1 MDNTKDLAKLV
12 AGYIKGDKKTK
23 AYDTAATVKRIE
35 NGTAYVQIPGGVPET
50 PVKLTID
57 AKAGDTVQVR
67 VANGSAWMVGNA
79 SAPPTDDAEAL
90 VAKAVATTADTK
102 ATTALSDATRAKEAA
117 DTAEAYAQQAKVTTD
132 EINAYAQTAGKTVT
146 QILNDGETAGT
157 AAAEAKAS
165 AENASEYAS
174 RALGNLSTLQSIAE
188 TLTWIAQHGTMALTS
203 DQQLDPT
210 HVYFIQD
217 NAGDYTVGGV
227 KYAIVPEPDAAD
239 LSTYY
244 ELTID
249 ESLNNYVG
257 THLALD
263 GEGLWL
269 LPAATGTNK
278 VLIATGAGST
288 YTTAGTY
295 LIGPTGGIIGK
306 FTADAVQIGQNAS
319 GKTRTELTTSG
330 MQIIKK
336 DNSQTP
342 AQDVQIAN
350 LGFGQCLNSQGQTVN
365 APFYTFGER
374 QANSAV
380 GYYSTAEGLW
390 GTVSGPQAHG
400 EGYEPTA
407 TGEVSHAEGYI
418 SEASAQAAH
427 AEGYQTNASGKGAH
441 TEGDT
446 TSATANGAH
455 AEGYSTLADAAY
467 AHAEGNDTEAGGSTS
482 HAEGYQTHAGAY
494 AHAEGSSTD
503 AGGNW
508 SHAQNLGTKA
518 RSRGQTAIGEYNVAD
533 ATGTSTTR
541 GTHAF
546 IVGNGTADNARS
558 NALTVGWNGNLNAAG
573 DISADA
579 GLTAGT
585 DIVSGAGIT
594 AGGDIW
600 SDGKI
605 EADGEMNC
613 NGNMSTGG
621 LLTAD
626 GDIESL
632 NGGIIAT
639 AGDIGALTAGTVTT
653 TGDIT
658 AGGDVKDGN
667 SDTIASVKT
676 TATNAGNTASQ
687 ALGIANTAATN
698 LATLGTIKDSGEKD
712 CGSIASSTSWNTLG
726 GNVKVALTAGT
737 WILIGWV
744 NFATKADTTYA
755 GTRRAIRLYK
765 VTATAGVVTDSNV
778 IVGPSDA
785 NTNIQVVYPVHIT
798 SDTTYRVEALQN
810 APGST
815 ALATKARL
823 FAVKVGL

>member
-1 MDNTKDLAKLV
+1 
-12 AGYIKGDKKTK
+12 
-23 AYDTAATVKRIE
+23 
-35 NGTAYVQIPGGVPET
+35 
-50 PVKLTID
+50 
-57 AKAGDTVQVR
+57 
-67 VANGSAWMVGNA
+67 
-79 SAPPTDDAEAL
+79 
-90 VAKAVATTADTK
+90 
-102 ATTALSDATRAKEAA
+102 
-117 DTAEAYAQQAKVTTD
+117 
-132 EINAYAQTAGKTVT
+132 
-146 QILNDGETAGT
+146 
-157 AAAEAKAS
+157 
-165 AENASEYAS
+165 
-174 RALGNLSTLQSIAE
+174 
-188 TLTWIAQHGTMALTS
+188 
-203 DQQLDPT
+203 
-210 HVYFIQD
+210 
-217 NAGDYTVGGV
+217 
-227 KYAIVPEPDAAD
+227 
-239 LSTYY
+239 
-244 ELTID
+244 
-249 ESLNNYVG
+249 
-257 THLALD
+257 
-263 GEGLWL
+263 
-269 LPAATGTNK
+269 
-278 VLIATGAGST
+278 
-288 YTTAGTY
+288 
-295 LIGPTGGIIGK
+295 
-306 FTADAVQIGQNAS
+306 
-319 GKTRTELTTSG
+319 

-374 QANSAV
+374 QTNSAV

-407 TGEVSHAEGYI
+407 TGEASHAEGYM

-546 IVGNGTADNARS
+546 IIGNGTADNARS

-605 EADGEMNC
+605 EADGDMNC
-613 NGNMSTGG
+613 NGNMSTSG

-626 GDIESL
+626 GDIESM

-667 SDTIASVKT
+667 GDTIASVKT
-676 TATNAGNTASQ
+676 TATNAGNAAAQ
-687 ALGIANTAATN
+687 AINIANTKQNALDSSTPITVQSVTIGDHATAIGYNGTTTNTTATRGDSTSYAGIGLQVSLPKGVWLLTGTITFASNTTGRRAVRLTDAGTAIACSEVVSPPANGAATALHTSAVVEN
-698 LATLGTIKDSGEKD
+698 TT
-712 CGSIASSTSWNTLG
+712 SSNR
-726 GNVKVALTAGT
+726 
-737 WILIGWV
+737 
-744 NFATKADTTYA
+744 TYA
-755 GTRRAIRLYK
+755 MQCYQNSGGTRN
-765 VTATAGVVTDSNV
+765 VTGELRYVRIA
-778 IVGPSDA
+778 
-785 NTNIQVVYPVHIT
+785 
-798 SDTTYRVEALQN
+798 
-810 APGST
+810 
-815 ALATKARL
+815 
-823 FAVKVGL
+823 

>member
-1 MDNTKDLAKLV
+1 MADDSIKRAAAKVCDLIFSKREKDPE
-12 AGYIKGDKKTK
+12 
-23 AYDTAATVKRIE
+23 AYDTTATVRRVE
-35 NGTAYVQIPGGVPET
+35 GGTAFVHIPGGVDET
-50 PVKLTID
+50 PVALTID
-57 AKAGDTVQVR
+57 AAAGDTVQVR
-67 VANGSAWMVGNA
+67 VSGGTAWLVGNKT
-79 SAPPTDDAEAL
+79 APPTDDTEAL
-90 VAKAVATTADTK
+90 VGKALAKVARQVADNAEDTAVAADTK
-102 ATTALSDATRAKEAA
+102 ATEAA
-117 DTAEAYAQQAKVTTD
+117 EAAAEVHDLAEQAKQDADDAKDAAQEAKDAADEAKTTTD

-174 RALGNLSTLQSIAE
+174 RALGSLSTLQSITE

-210 HVYFIQD
+210 HVYFIRD

-295 LIGPTGGIIGK
+295 LIGPTGGITGK

-319 GKTRTELTTSG
+319 GKTRTELTTAG
-330 MQIIKK
+330 MQIIKN
-336 DNSQTP
+336 DDSQTP

-350 LGFGQCLNSQGQTVN
+350 LGFGQCLNSQGQL
-365 APFYTFGER
+365 AYSPYYTFGKR
-374 QANSAV
+374 YQNSNV
-380 GYYSTAEGLW
+380 GTYSVVEGVGGTA
-390 GTVSGPQAHG
+390 SASM
-400 EGYEPTA
+400 
-407 TGEVSHAEGYI
+407 SHAEGEYTT
-418 SEASAQAAH
+418 ASDYDAH
-427 AEGYQTNASGKGAH
+427 AEGSNTVASGA
-441 TEGDT
+441 
-446 TSATANGAH
+446 GAH
-455 AEGYSTLADAAY
+455 AEGFATTASDEY
-467 AHAEGNDTEAGGSTS
+467 AHAEGA
-482 HAEGYQTHAGAY
+482 
-494 AHAEGSSTD
+494 SST
-503 AGGNW
+503 ASGLW
-508 SHAQNLGTKA
+508 SHAQNRRTIAAKAAQTALGT
-518 RSRGQTAIGEYNVAD
+518 YNTED
-533 ATGTSTTR
+533 TSTSTTHPSGDTR
-541 GTHAF
+541 YGAHAF
-546 IVGNGTADNARS
+546 IIGNGTADNARS

-605 EADGEMNC
+605 EADGDMNC

-632 NGGIIAT
+632 NGGVIA
-639 AGDIGALTAGTVTT
+639 T
-653 TGDIT
+653 TGDIGTLTATTLTTTSNIT
-658 AGGDVKDGN
+658 AGGNVEDGYGY
-667 SDTIASVKT
+667 TIASVRT
-676 TATNAGNTASQ
+676 TAAQ
-687 ALGIANTAATN
+687 AVAD
-698 LATLGTIKDSGEKD
+698 LATLGTIIDSGEKTITTLAT
-712 CGSIASSTSWNTLG
+712 GTSWVSTQATVSLS
-726 GNVKVALTAGT
+726 AGK
-737 WILIGWV
+737 WIMIGWA
-744 NFATKADTTYA
+744 NFATKANTTYA

-765 VTATAGVVTDSNV
+765 TTATAGAVTDSNV
-778 IVGPSDA
+778 IVNASDA
-785 NTNIQVVYPVHIT
+785 NTNIQTVYPVSLTGSSNT
-798 SDTTYRVEALQN
+798 SYRVEVLQN
-810 APGST
+810 SGSQ
-815 ALATKARL
+815 LSNCHVRL
-823 FAVKVGL
+823 WAVKVGIE